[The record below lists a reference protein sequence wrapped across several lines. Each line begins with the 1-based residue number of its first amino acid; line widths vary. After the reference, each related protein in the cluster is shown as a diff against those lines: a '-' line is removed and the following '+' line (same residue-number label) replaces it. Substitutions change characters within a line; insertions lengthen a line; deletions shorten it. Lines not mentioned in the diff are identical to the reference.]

1 MNFRELMNVIKHVFI
16 NRIITRKSEET
27 KISQKQEQPTT
38 QPTIRG
44 LEHHSLTV
52 WPHSNAIV
60 GLHSGV
66 VGAVE
71 MESVHRTHR
80 LLPDIHLLRA
90 HTDVNPTITDAD

>member
-1 MNFRELMNVIKHVFI
+1 MFLSTGSSHTKVKKQKS
-16 NRIITRKSEET
+16 RK
-27 KISQKQEQPTT
+27 KQEQPTT

-44 LEHHSLTV
+44 FEHHSLTV
-52 WPHSNAIV
+52 WPHSDAIV

-71 MESVHRTHR
+71 MESIHRTHC

-90 HTDVNPTITDAD
+90 HTDVNPTITDAY

>member
-1 MNFRELMNVIKHVFI
+1 MNITKHVFI
-16 NRIITRKSEET
+16 IKIITHESEET

-52 WPHSNAIV
+52 RPHSDAIV
-60 GLHSGV
+60 SLHSGV

-71 MESVHRTHR
+71 MESIHGTHC

-90 HTDVNPTITDAD
+90 HTDVNSTITDAD